1 MNTISNLSVL
11 PAKQS
16 LPQPDSGGLSTHI
29 LPTSATMVG
38 VCVTVI
44 GIVKLFH
51 AGALGIYVD
60 KLLALDSALF
70 VASAVLSFVSLRKQP
85 GAGRMETL
93 AEEIFLLG
101 LMLMG
106 LASLMLAFTVT

>member
-1 MNTISNLSVL
+1 MNTNLNLSVL
-11 PAKQS
+11 PANHS